1 MTELH
6 SETAPPPTGPSA
18 RPFADPGLYAEITQF
33 YAWHMALMD
42 DREPD
47 AWADAYTEDAVF
59 EEPGRTDALRGREAI
74 RASIT
79 RRAAELAEAGV
90 VMRHWMSNLMVTPLP
105 DGTLRAQYY
114 SLAMRAP
121 RGQRPDIFAHVVCR
135 DVLVREGGQWFIRH
149 RHIGIDALEH

>member
-6 SETAPPPTGPSA
+6 AETAPPHPG
-18 RPFADPGLYAEITQF
+18 RFADPGLYAEITQF

-79 RRAAELAEAGV
+79 KRTAELAEAGT
-90 VMRHWMSNLMVTPLP
+90 VMRHWMSNLAVTPQP

-114 SLAMRAP
+114 SLAMRTP

-135 DVLVREGGQWFIRH
+135 DVLVREGDHWLIRH